1 MQLPKEIGQTMV
13 DKNTMEKT
21 KDRATRTPQK
31 RDMNSSAP
39 EGSSGACV
47 TDKNHE
53 HYLVWRSCCWTS
65 VYVNK
70 YK

>member
-1 MQLPKEIGQTMV
+1 MV

-31 RDMNSSAP
+31 RDMNSSAL

-47 TDKNHE
+47 TD
-53 HYLVWRSCCWTS
+53 
-65 VYVNK
+65 
-70 YK
+70 

>member
-1 MQLPKEIGQTMV
+1 MQLSKEIEQTMV

-53 HYLVWRSCCWTS
+53 HYLA
-65 VYVNK
+65 
-70 YK
+70 